1 MQFNEL
7 TILYFQVAAA
17 LLMGWDYFTPT
28 SWREHT
34 NRVLTQYFV
43 QVQGSVDHDLAG
55 AWAYIKVSAT
65 RIFAALVSFGL
76 AYAVLKVGGALGHS
90 QPYVIL
96 VTGLAFLFFFAAG
109 ALTLINVVTPLL
121 IPLGLGGVFRLL
133 TTFLTSTE
141 KGPMAGLGFL
151 SLLVSFVMQ
160 YMNYKTT

>member
-28 SWREHT
+28 SWREHM
-34 NRVLTQYFV
+34 NGMLAQYFG
-43 QVQGSVDHDLAG
+43 QVQGRIDHDLAG

-76 AYAVLKVGGALGHS
+76 AYAVLKVGGVLGHS
-90 QPYVIL
+90 QPYVVL
-96 VTGLAFLFFFAAG
+96 VTNLVSFSFFAAG
-109 ALTLINVVTPLL
+109 ALTLINIVTPLL
-121 IPLGLGGVFRLL
+121 IPIGLGCVFRLF

-141 KGPMAGLGFL
+141 KGPMSGIGFL